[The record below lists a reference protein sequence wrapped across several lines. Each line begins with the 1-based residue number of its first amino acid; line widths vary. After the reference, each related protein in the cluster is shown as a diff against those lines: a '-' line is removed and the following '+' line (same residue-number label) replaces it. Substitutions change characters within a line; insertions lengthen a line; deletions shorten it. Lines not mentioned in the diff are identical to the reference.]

1 MSCSLL
7 IVVIFEQSYIQDCTL
22 AIRAWWGGYKTKK
35 KIIIGSIVVGILA
48 VVAFVFIKGNDAVI
62 IEAKT
67 VPAKIADVT
76 TMVTATGT
84 IEPINQV
91 DVGTQ
96 VSGVVEKIF
105 VDYNSEVKEGQL
117 IAELDKTNL
126 KATLTQAQATYDNAL
141 NQRNHTKTIY
151 DRQKTLYDSQVISKS
166 DFDDASYNYETAK
179 GTVTQRLSDLQK
191 AKTNLS
197 YADIYSPIDGVV
209 LSRAIDE
216 GQTVAAS
223 FSTPTLFTIA
233 KDLNEMQVEADVDEA
248 DIGQVKEG
256 QRVSFTVDAYLGEEF
271 EGVVT
276 QVRLNPMVT
285 SNVVTYTVVIKA
297 DNPDLKLKPGLTAT
311 ISIYTL
317 ELKDVLTAEA
327 KAINFKP
334 TRPELTAYNQQQ
346 NLTVEPAK
354 DRTTNRGNG
363 SVVWVYGSNGEI
375 KAQKVTLGASD
386 GVNVQILSGLSEGEK
401 LVYSLEGVN
410 KSEVKT
416 ADKGESPFMPQRG
429 GGRNR

>member
-1 MSCSLL
+1 M
-7 IVVIFEQSYIQDCTL
+7 
-22 AIRAWWGGYKTKK
+22 KNKK
-35 KIIIGSIVVGILA
+35 LIIGSIVIFILA
-48 VVAFVFIKGNDAVI
+48 IVVYSFANNETAVT

-67 VPAKIADVT
+67 VTAKKANVT

-84 IEPINQV
+84 IEPITQV
-91 DVGTQ
+91 EVGTQ

-126 KATLTQAQATYDNAL
+126 LATFTQTQSTYDNAV
-141 NQRNHTKTIY
+141 NQRNYTKTIY

-233 KDLNEMQVEADVDEA
+233 KDLKEMQVEADVDEA

-271 EGVVT
+271 DGIVT
-276 QVRLNPMVT
+276 QVRLNPTVT

-317 ELKDVLTAEA
+317 ELNDVLTAEA

-334 TRPELTAYNQQQ
+334 TRPELTAYNEQQ
-346 NLTVEPAK
+346 NLTIQTTNE
-354 DRTTNRGNG
+354 RTTEKGNG
-363 SVVWVYGSNGEI
+363 SVVWVYSNNGEI

-386 GVNVQILSGLSEGEK
+386 GVYVQILEGISEGQK
-401 LVYSLEGVN
+401 LVYSLEGVT
-410 KSEVKT
+410 KSEAKT
-416 ADKGESPFMPQRG
+416 AAKSESPFMPQRG
-429 GGRNR
+429 GGGRK

>member
-1 MSCSLL
+1 MKNKKTIIISS
-7 IVVIFEQSYIQDCTL
+7 IVVIIL
-22 AIRAWWGGYKTKK
+22 AI
-35 KIIIGSIVVGILA
+35 
-48 VVAFVFIKGNDAVI
+48 VAFTFLKGGDAII

-67 VPAKIADVT
+67 VLAKKANVT

-96 VSGVVEKIF
+96 VSGVVEKIY

-126 KATLTQAQATYDNAL
+126 KASKTQAQAAYDNAV
-141 NQRNHTKTIY
+141 NQRNYMRTIY
-151 DRQKTLYDSQVISKS
+151 ERQKTLYENQVISKS
-166 DFDDASYNYETAK
+166 DFEEAEYNYKTAK
-179 GTVTQRLSDLQK
+179 GTVTQRLSDLQSS
-191 AKTNLS
+191 KTNLS
-197 YADIYSPIDGVV
+197 YADIYAPIDGVV

-233 KDLNEMQVEADVDEA
+233 QDLKEMQVEADVDEA
-248 DIGQVKEG
+248 DIGYVKNG
-256 QRVSFTVDAYLGEEF
+256 QRVSFTVDAYIGETF
-271 EGVVT
+271 EGIVT
-276 QVRLNPMVT
+276 QVRLDPTVT

-334 TRPELTAYNQQQ
+334 ETATLASYNLENNLPEN
-346 NLTVEPAK
+346 
-354 DRTTNRGNG
+354 TTNSSKNESTLWVLGNDK
-363 SVVWVYGSNGEI
+363 SITS
-375 KAQKVTLGASD
+375 KTVTLGASD
-386 GVNVQILSGLSEGEK
+386 GVNVQIISGVTEGEQ
-401 LVYSLEGVN
+401 LVYSLKGVS
-410 KSEVKT
+410 KSEAT
-416 ADKGESPFMPQRG
+416 LSGTNESPFMPQRPG
-429 GGRNR
+429 GNKKK

>member
-1 MSCSLL
+1 M
-7 IVVIFEQSYIQDCTL
+7 
-22 AIRAWWGGYKTKK
+22 KNKK
-35 KIIIGSIVVGILA
+35 LIIGSIVLVILA
-48 VVAFVFIKGNDAVI
+48 IVAYNFIKSDNSVI
-62 IEAKT
+62 IEAKIVT
-67 VPAKIADVT
+67 VKKANVT

-84 IEPINQV
+84 IQPITQV
-91 DVGTQ
+91 EVGTQ

-126 KATLTQAQATYDNAL
+126 LATLSQAQAVYDNAV
-141 NQRNHTKTIY
+141 NQKNYTKTIY
-151 DRQKTLYDSQVISKS
+151 DRQKTLYDSQVISRS
-166 DFDDASYNYETAK
+166 DFDDANFNYETAK
-179 GTVTQRLSDLQK
+179 STVTQRLSDLQK
-191 AKTNLS
+191 ARTNLS

-223 FSTPTLFTIA
+223 LSTPTLFTIA
-233 KDLNEMQVEADVDEA
+233 QDLKEMQVEADVDEA
-248 DIGQVKEG
+248 DIGQVKEA
-256 QRVSFTVDAYLGEEF
+256 QRVNFTVDAYLGEEF

-276 QVRLNPMVT
+276 QVRLNPTVT

-317 ELKDVLTAEA
+317 ELKDVLTAQA

-334 TRPELTAYNQQQ
+334 TRPELAAYNEQK
-346 NLTVEPAK
+346 NLTVDPSK
-354 DRTTNRGNG
+354 DRTADGGKG

-375 KAQKVTLGASD
+375 KPQKVTLGASD
-386 GVNVQILSGLSEGEK
+386 GVNVQILEGLSEGEK
-401 LVYSLEGVN
+401 LVYSLEGVS
-410 KSEVKT
+410 KSEANT
-416 ADKGESPFMPQRG
+416 ADKNASPFMPQRG
-429 GGRNR
+429 GGGKRQ